1 MLMTLSDNIKRQ
13 VSEALLGKDLKRVS
27 SLMKKDLKNG
37 GDSKYWFD
45 ALSGEVAD
53 TVITLSLLLTVWFES
68 RKNTSQDKSLQLSV
82 EMREVIAQ
90 LVEYLPIHERIQKED
105 PFAIIDFVNW
115 GSQIRKKW
123 KATSVRAI
131 TGVTPEAAQQFN
143 MSLETL
149 LKNMGNELVKVLNDW
164 KQRQNPQRTIWMM
177 GAITTYLEKLPEYF
191 EVLNM
196 MAKSD
201 RRVTPALEKLLKRS
215 NPTN

>member
-1 MLMTLSDNIKRQ
+1 MTLSDNIKRQ

-37 GDSKYWFD
+37 GDPKYWFD
-45 ALSGEVAD
+45 SLSGEVAD

-68 RKNTSQDKSLQLSV
+68 RKKTSQDKSLQLSV
-82 EMREVIAQ
+82 EMREIIAQ
-90 LVEYLPIHERIQKED
+90 LVAYLPIHKEIQKGN

-115 GSQIRKKW
+115 GSQVRKKW
-123 KATSVRAI
+123 KANPVRAI

-143 MSLETL
+143 MNLETI
-149 LKNMGNELVKVLNDW
+149 LKNMGNELVKVLDDW

-177 GAITTYLEKLPEYF
+177 GEITIYLEKLSEYL

-201 RRVTPALEKLLKRS
+201 RRVTSALEKLLKKK
-215 NPTN
+215 

>member
-1 MLMTLSDNIKRQ
+1 MTLSDKIKRQ

-37 GDSKYWFD
+37 GDPKYWFD

-53 TVITLSLLLTVWFES
+53 TIITLSLLLTVWFES

-90 LVEYLPIHERIQKED
+90 LVAYLPIHKEIQKGN

-115 GSQIRKKW
+115 GSQVRKKW
-123 KATSVRAI
+123 KATPVRAI

-143 MSLETL
+143 MSLETI
-149 LKNMGNELVKVLNDW
+149 LKNMGNELVKVLDDW

-177 GAITTYLEKLPEYF
+177 GEVTTYLEEIPEYL

-201 RRVTPALEKLLKRS
+201 RRVTLALEKLLKKK
-215 NPTN
+215 